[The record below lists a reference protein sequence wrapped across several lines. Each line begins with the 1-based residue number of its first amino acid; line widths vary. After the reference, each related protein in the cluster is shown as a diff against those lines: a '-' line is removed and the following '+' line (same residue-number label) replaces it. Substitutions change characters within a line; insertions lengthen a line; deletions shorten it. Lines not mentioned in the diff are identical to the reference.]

1 MTQKTINVCYTEIL
15 CEVFMFKKILKF
27 LKIILGRNCHNQ
39 IFYIANGTEILP
51 EKLSAK
57 EEFDLVNVMKSG
69 NSEAKNQLIER
80 NLRLVVYTA
89 QKFENTNVNI
99 EDLTLDQLQ
108 NYHLE
113 GTTETIPTFRQV
125 LNLYN
130 GQAPLIIE
138 LKAANGNAAKLA
150 EAVCNALKT
159 YHGPYGI
166 ESFDPRCL
174 LWLKRNRPDVIRG
187 QLSQNFM
194 KNPSGQGRL
203 IDFILTFLL
212 GNLLTK
218 PDFIAYKFEDRKNLS
233 NLLCLYLWRMQ
244 GASWTIT
251 KQENFETCVQEGLL
265 PIFEQF
271 EPKVFF
277 EE

>member
-1 MTQKTINVCYTEIL
+1 MMSLIVILFSFLLIYALIIRGRVGEKGLEDLRYWVYAHRGLHDKSFVPENSMLAFQKALEKGYGIELDVHL
-15 CEVFMFKKILKF
+15 LKDGGLAVIHDSS
-27 LKIILGRNCHNQ
+27 LKR
-39 IFYIANGTEILP
+39 
-51 EKLSAK
+51 
-57 EEFDLVNVMKSG
+57 
-69 NSEAKNQLIER
+69 
-80 NLRLVVYTA
+80 TA
-89 QKFENTNVNI
+89 GVDVNI
-99 EDLTLDQLQ
+99 EDLTLDQLK

-113 GTTETIPTFRQV
+113 GTTETIPTFREV
-125 LNLYN
+125 LSLYN

-138 LKAANGNAAKLA
+138 LKAANGNAAKLS
-150 EAVCNALKT
+150 EAVCNALNT
-159 YHGPYGI
+159 YHGPYCI

-187 QLSQNFM
+187 QLSMNFM
-194 KNPSGQGRL
+194 KNPSGQGKF

-212 GNLLTK
+212 GNLLTR
-218 PDFIAYKFEDRKNLS
+218 PDFIAYKFEDRRNFS

-251 KQENFETCVQEGLL
+251 EQKNFEICAGESLL

-271 EPKVFF
+271 EPKVYF

>member
-1 MTQKTINVCYTEIL
+1 MMTLIVI
-15 CEVFMFKKILKF
+15 FS
-27 LKIILGRNCHNQ
+27 IILLVYSMIIRGRVGEKNLEDLRYWVYAHRGLHDKP
-39 IFYIANGTEILP
+39 FVP
-51 EKLSAK
+51 E
-57 EEFDLVNVMKSG
+57 
-69 NSEAKNQLIER
+69 NSMPAFQRALDRGYGIELDVHLLKDGGLAVIHDSSLKR
-80 NLRLVVYTA
+80 TA
-89 QKFENTNVNI
+89 GADVNI

-166 ESFDPRCL
+166 ESFDPLCL

-194 KNPSGQGRL
+194 KNPSGQGRI

>member
-1 MTQKTINVCYTEIL
+1 MMSLIVILFSFLLIYALIIRGRVGEKGLEDLRYWVYAHRGLHDKPFVPENSMLAFQKALEKGYGIEL
-15 CEVFMFKKILKF
+15 DDHLLKDGGLAVIHDSS
-27 LKIILGRNCHNQ
+27 LKR
-39 IFYIANGTEILP
+39 
-51 EKLSAK
+51 
-57 EEFDLVNVMKSG
+57 
-69 NSEAKNQLIER
+69 
-80 NLRLVVYTA
+80 TA
-89 QKFENTNVNI
+89 GVDVNI
-99 EDLTLDQLQ
+99 EDLTLDQLK

-113 GTTETIPTFRQV
+113 GTTETIPTFREV

-138 LKAANGNAAKLA
+138 LKAANGNAAKLS
-150 EAVCNALKT
+150 EAVCNALNT
-159 YHGPYGI
+159 YHGPYCI

-187 QLSQNFM
+187 QLSMNFM
-194 KNPSGQGRL
+194 KNPSGQGKF

-212 GNLLTK
+212 GNLLTR
-218 PDFIAYKFEDRKNLS
+218 PDFIAYKFEDRRNFS

-251 KQENFETCVQEGLL
+251 EQKNFEICAGESLL

-271 EPKVFF
+271 EPKVYF

>member
-1 MTQKTINVCYTEIL
+1 MMSLIVILFSFLLIYALIIRGRVGEKGLEDLRYWVYAHRGLHDKPFVPENSMLAFQKALEKGYGIELDVHL
-15 CEVFMFKKILKF
+15 LKDGGLAVIHDSS
-27 LKIILGRNCHNQ
+27 LKR
-39 IFYIANGTEILP
+39 
-51 EKLSAK
+51 
-57 EEFDLVNVMKSG
+57 
-69 NSEAKNQLIER
+69 
-80 NLRLVVYTA
+80 TA
-89 QKFENTNVNI
+89 GVDVNI
-99 EDLTLDQLQ
+99 EDLTLDQLK

-113 GTTETIPTFRQV
+113 GTTETIPTFREV

-138 LKAANGNAAKLA
+138 LKTANGNAAKLS
-150 EAVCNALKT
+150 EAVCNALNT
-159 YHGPYGI
+159 YHGPYCI

-187 QLSQNFM
+187 QLSMNFM
-194 KNPSGQGRL
+194 KNPSGQGKF

-212 GNLLTK
+212 GNLLTR
-218 PDFIAYKFEDRKNLS
+218 PDFIAYKFEDRRNFS

-251 KQENFETCVQEGLL
+251 EQKNFEICAGESLL

-271 EPKVFF
+271 EPKVYF

>member
-1 MTQKTINVCYTEIL
+1 MMSLIVILFSFLLIYALIIRGRVGEKGLEDLRYWVYAHRGLHDKPFVPENSMLAFQKALEKGYGIELDVHL
-15 CEVFMFKKILKF
+15 LKDGGLAVIHDSS
-27 LKIILGRNCHNQ
+27 LKR
-39 IFYIANGTEILP
+39 
-51 EKLSAK
+51 
-57 EEFDLVNVMKSG
+57 
-69 NSEAKNQLIER
+69 
-80 NLRLVVYTA
+80 TA
-89 QKFENTNVNI
+89 GVDVNI
-99 EDLTLDQLQ
+99 EDLTLDQLK

-113 GTTETIPTFRQV
+113 GTTETIPTFREV

-138 LKAANGNAAKLA
+138 LKAANGNAAKLS
-150 EAVCNALKT
+150 EAVCNALNA
-159 YHGPYGI
+159 YHGPYCI

-187 QLSQNFM
+187 QLSMNFM
-194 KNPSGQGRL
+194 KNPSGQGKF

-212 GNLLTK
+212 GNLLTR
-218 PDFIAYKFEDRKNLS
+218 PDFIAYKFEDRRNFS

-251 KQENFETCVQEGLL
+251 EQKNFEICAGESLL

-271 EPKVFF
+271 EPKVYF

>member
-1 MTQKTINVCYTEIL
+1 MMSLIVILFSFLLIYALIIRGRVGEKGLEDLRYWVYAHRGLHDKPFVPENSMLAFQKALEKGYGIELDVHL
-15 CEVFMFKKILKF
+15 LKDGGLAVIHDSS
-27 LKIILGRNCHNQ
+27 LKR
-39 IFYIANGTEILP
+39 
-51 EKLSAK
+51 
-57 EEFDLVNVMKSG
+57 
-69 NSEAKNQLIER
+69 
-80 NLRLVVYTA
+80 TA
-89 QKFENTNVNI
+89 GVDVNI
-99 EDLTLDQLQ
+99 EDLTLDQLK

-113 GTTETIPTFRQV
+113 GTTETIPTFREV

-130 GQAPLIIE
+130 GQAPIIIE
-138 LKAANGNAAKLA
+138 LKATNGNAAKLS
-150 EAVCNALKT
+150 EAVCNALNT
-159 YHGPYGI
+159 YHGPYCI

-187 QLSQNFM
+187 QLSMNFM
-194 KNPSGQGRL
+194 KNPSGQGKF

-212 GNLLTK
+212 GNLLTR
-218 PDFIAYKFEDRKNLS
+218 PDFIAYKFEDRRNFS

-251 KQENFETCVQEGLL
+251 EQKNFEICAGESLL

-271 EPKVFF
+271 EPKVYF

>member
-1 MTQKTINVCYTEIL
+1 MMSLIVILFSFLLIYALIIRGRVGEKGLEDLRYWVYAHRGLHDKPFVPENSMLAFQKALEKGYGIELDVHL
-15 CEVFMFKKILKF
+15 LKDGGLAVIHDSS
-27 LKIILGRNCHNQ
+27 LKR
-39 IFYIANGTEILP
+39 
-51 EKLSAK
+51 
-57 EEFDLVNVMKSG
+57 
-69 NSEAKNQLIER
+69 
-80 NLRLVVYTA
+80 TA
-89 QKFENTNVNI
+89 GVDVNI
-99 EDLTLDQLQ
+99 EDLTLDQLK

-113 GTTETIPTFRQV
+113 GTTETIPTFREV

-130 GQAPLIIE
+130 GQAPIIIE
-138 LKAANGNAAKLA
+138 LKAANGNAAKLS
-150 EAVCNALKT
+150 EAVCNALNT
-159 YHGPYGI
+159 YHGPYCI

-187 QLSQNFM
+187 QLSMNFM
-194 KNPSGQGRL
+194 KNPSGQGKF

-212 GNLLTK
+212 GNLLTR
-218 PDFIAYKFEDRKNLS
+218 PDFIAYKFEDRRNFS

-251 KQENFETCVQEGLL
+251 EQKNFEICAGESLL

-271 EPKVFF
+271 EPQVYF